1 MRNAWMVVV
10 VLLLAGGAVAGEAAV
25 AAEEGFVPLFN
36 GKDLTGWQ
44 GDEKLWIVEDGTL
57 IGRSAGIRHN
67 DFLATTKS
75 YGDFILRLQVRLLK
89 DKGNSGVQFR
99 SKRVPNSHEVSGYQA
114 DIGKGW
120 WGSLYDESRRNRILV
135 RADGAKLKKALKPG
149 DWNEYE
155 ISAIG
160 DKITLSINGT
170 KLVDYT
176 ETDPKIA
183 RAGIIAP
190 QVHSGGPLEIQFKNI
205 RIKEIK

>member
-75 YGDFILRLQVRLLK
+75 YGDFVLRLQVRLLK

-114 DIGKGW
+114 DVGKGW

>member
-75 YGDFILRLQVRLLK
+75 YGDFVLRLQVRLLK

-183 RAGIIAP
+183 RTGIIAP